1 MLQNACISRRYFV
14 KGSAPKGNG
23 NPHHKS
29 SDNGESSS
37 GNDDSDLS
45 STSSEEE
52 KSVSDVASSG

>member
-1 MLQNACISRRYFV
+1 MLQNARISRRSYV
-14 KGSAPKGNG
+14 KGSVPEGNV

-29 SDNGESSS
+29 SDNGGSLS

-52 KSVSDVASSG
+52 KSESDVASRG